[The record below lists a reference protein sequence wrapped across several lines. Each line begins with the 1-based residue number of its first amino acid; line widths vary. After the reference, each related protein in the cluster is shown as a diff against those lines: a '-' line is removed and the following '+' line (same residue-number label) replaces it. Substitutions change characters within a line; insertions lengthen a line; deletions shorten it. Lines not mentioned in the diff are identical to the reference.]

1 MSQQKIRSSRLG
13 MTSDE
18 TLHFACR
25 RLTDRQTNFRNKSRK
40 RYTVSFV
47 FAGMPMMEIPKRY
60 QFAWD

>member
-1 MSQQKIRSSRLG
+1 